1 MAYVANVGMKPGLS
15 LSVIAWLRQR
25 WMLSMVYELRGTAMV
40 LLMIIENAPANADGW
55 HEVSYDEFIDRSQR
69 HRSTVARAL
78 KLLKEKGLIEAD
90 NSVRGWHRKHRYK
103 LAEIHTGE
111 VAL

>member
-1 MAYVANVGMKPGLS
+1 
-15 LSVIAWLRQR
+15 
-25 WMLSMVYELRGTAMV
+25 MVYELRGTAMV
-40 LLMIIENAPANADGW
+40 LLMIIENAPVSGDGW
-55 HEVSYDEFIDRSQR
+55 HEVSYDEFTDRSQR
-69 HRSTVARAL
+69 HRSTVARSL

-103 LAEIHTGE
+103 LTEIKTDE